1 VSAVPFCRSDE
12 LGEGQARSAMV
23 GAVPV
28 TVARS
33 GGRVHAVGALC
44 PHKQAD
50 LGTGIVRA
58 GTLTCRAHLW
68 EFELATGACRSMPG
82 RSLPTYAA
90 HERDGLVLV
99 DVADAARPA
108 P

>member
-1 VSAVPFCRSDE
+1 MSAVVVCRSDE
-12 LGEGQARSAMV
+12 LGEGQARSAML
-23 GAVPV
+23 GPVPV

-33 GGRVHAVGALC
+33 DGRVYAVGALC
-44 PHKQAD
+44 PHKHAD

-82 RSLPTYAA
+82 RTLPTYTAS
-90 HERDGLVLV
+90 ERDGVVLV
-99 DVADAARPA
+99 DVEETARRA
-108 P
+108 R